1 MQDMKSGPPCDTRR
15 TQQTAAVAPRY
26 AGGASQEKT
35 LGYTLRISLAFMV
48 GMLPMELIQAHSG
61 QGELPRAS
69 LQRAEQMA
77 QMRVPGTSAPS
88 ANSAPAGPAPATSS
102 ENNYKWLIKSSGEDY
117 KWAIPAADKS
127 AASEN
132 PLAPSEAKPERG

>member
-1 MQDMKSGPPCDTRR
+1 MQDMKLGPPCDIRR

-35 LGYTLRISLAFMV
+35 LGYTLRICLAFMV

-69 LQRAEQMA
+69 LQRAEQ
-77 QMRVPGTSAPS
+77 RVQIAEEGARGTA
-88 ANSAPAGPAPATSS
+88 AAPANPAPVTS
-102 ENNYKWLIKSSGEDY
+102 
-117 KWAIPAADKS
+117 P
-127 AASEN
+127 
-132 PLAPSEAKPERG
+132 